1 MKVIKSLV
9 LPEVC
14 LLQRREG
21 EEKYLCSCIRLDIEC
36 IKEKKKSVKSRRELL
51 NISEFQN

>member
-1 MKVIKSLV
+1 MKVIKISV

-14 LLQRREG
+14 LLQRRGG
-21 EEKYLCSCIRLDIEC
+21 EEKHLYSCIRLDIES
-36 IKEKKKSVKSRRELL
+36 IEEKKKKVKSRRELL